1 MYCKK
6 KIKIFI
12 GSSITEFEGERKD
25 LELFMRR
32 ISDDFEDTYDI
43 KLQPLLCED
52 EDTAMTKERKQDVF
66 NNLVRGSDMCFFIF
80 YTKAG
85 KFTVE
90 ELETAYEKFKGSE
103 NKRPKVYVYFKKLMS
118 DIAEDISIIELKDK
132 LDGEYKQY
140 YGSFEHVDTLKL
152 RILENLT
159 EQEMK
164 DFNIKQ
170 ETETV
175 YGGEGEKPV
184 FNLKVNGKKV
194 LTLNDISEFANSEEL
209 KVLQA
214 ELVEVEKRY
223 YEMLPRYAKD
233 NADGDFYKEYAD
245 VAAKRQHLK
254 DTIDELSKRLFD
266 LSLNLSR
273 DEVCGEMTERQ
284 KRAYELLSQGDR
296 AGCLAVLNEKDID
309 DDYKRRI
316 AEKKRQMSAIE
327 EEAKRETIDYIRI
340 HKFAIKVLQTAFSYD
355 GRFEEIERRYESIV
369 DATEE
374 FNVEI
379 DVLYDYACYLHN
391 QKNFSRAIEIAQR
404 LQKLYDK
411 NPTAVS
417 DNDQAE
423 IYNNLGVF
431 YDELKDHQN
440 AELHYKRALEIREQL
455 ATENP
460 AAYEPDLAMT
470 CNNLGILYYNIN
482 DYQNAELQYKRAL
495 EIRERLAVEN
505 PAAYEPDLAE
515 IYNNL
520 GVFYDNINDHQNAEL
535 YFKRALEIY
544 ERLAVKNLM
553 AYVPDLAMTFN
564 NLGVFYKNINDY
576 QNAEHNLKRALEI
589 RKRLASENP
598 SAHEPDLAKICNN
611 LGGVY
616 YNINDYQNAELY
628 FKKAFEIYERIASE
642 NTAAYVPDLAIT
654 FNNLG
659 SLYQNINDYQNA
671 ELYLKRALEIYERL
685 AAETPEAYEPDLAM
699 TCNNL
704 GVFYDNIND
713 YKNAELY
720 YKRAFEIYERLAAE
734 TPEAYEPV
742 LAMTCNN
749 LGVFYDNINDHKNA
763 ELYFNRALEIKER
776 LAAETTEAYES
787 DLAMTCNNLGS
798 LYYNINDYQNAE
810 HYLKRALEIYERLAA
825 EYPEAYVSDLAMTFN
840 NLGEFYKNI
849 NDYQNAELYYK
860 RALEIYERLAA
871 ETPEAHESDLAEC
884 LFNYALPLKE
894 NGEEMAM
901 EYILRA
907 KEIAEKYA
915 KKVPSCATLLEI
927 INENLSSDDN

>member
-85 KFTVE
+85 RFTVE

-103 NKRPKVYVYFKKLMS
+103 NKRPKVYVYFKKLTS

-340 HKFAIKVLQTAFSYD
+340 HKFAIKVLQTAFSYE

-369 DATEE
+369 DAAEE

-379 DVLYDYACYLHN
+379 DVLYEYASYLYK
-391 QKNFSRAIEIAQR
+391 QKNFPRAIEIAQR

-417 DNDQAE
+417 DNYQA
-423 IYNNLGVF
+423 
-431 YDELKDHQN
+431 
-440 AELHYKRALEIREQL
+440 
-455 ATENP
+455 T
-460 AAYEPDLAMT
+460 T
-470 CNNLGILYYNIN
+470 CNNLGAFYKNIN
-482 DYQNAELQYKRAL
+482 DYQNAELYYKRAF
-495 EIRERLAVEN
+495 EIFDRLAVEN
-505 PAAYEPDLAE
+505 PAAYKSELAMTCNNLGLFYKNINDYQNAELYYKQALEIRERLASENPAAYEPKLAG

-520 GVFYDNINDHQNAEL
+520 GGFYDNINDHQNAEL
-535 YFKRALEIY
+535 YFKRALEIS
-544 ERLAVKNLM
+544 ERLAAENPA
-553 AYVPDLAMTFN
+553 AYESDLATTCN
-564 NLGVFYKNINDY
+564 NLGLFYKNINDY
-576 QNAEHNLKRALEI
+576 QNAELYFKRALEI
-589 RKRLASENP
+589 RERLASENP
-598 SAHEPDLAKICNN
+598 AAYEPELAMTYNNLGGFYFNINEDQNAELYFKRSLEISERLAAETPAAYESDLATTCNN
-611 LGGVY
+611 LGVFY
-616 YNINDYQNAELY
+616 QNLNDYQNAELY

-685 AAETPEAYEPDLAM
+685 AAETPEAYEPVLAM

-704 GVFYDNIND
+704 GVFYDDIND
-713 YKNAELY
+713 YQNAELY
-720 YKRAFEIYERLAAE
+720 YKRAFEIYERIASE
-734 TPEAYEPV
+734 NPSIYVP
-742 LAMTCNN
+742 
-749 LGVFYDNINDHKNA
+749 
-763 ELYFNRALEIKER
+763 
-776 LAAETTEAYES
+776 
-787 DLAMTCNNLGS
+787 DLA
-798 LYYNINDYQNAE
+798 IN
-810 HYLKRALEIYERLAA
+810 
-825 EYPEAYVSDLAMTFN
+825 FN

-860 RALEIYERLAA
+860 RALEIYERLAV
-871 ETPEAHESDLAEC
+871 ETPEAYEPNLAMS
-884 LFNYALPLKE
+884 LFNYALLLKE
-894 NGEEMAM
+894 NGEEMAIK
-901 EYILRA
+901 YLLRA

-915 KKVPSCATLLEI
+915 EKVPSCASLLEI

>member
-85 KFTVE
+85 RFTVE

-103 NKRPKVYVYFKKLMS
+103 NKRPKVYVYFKKVTS

-164 DFNIKQ
+164 DFNVKQ

-209 KVLQA
+209 KVLQS

-340 HKFAIKVLQTAFSYD
+340 HKFAISVLQTAFSYD

-369 DATEE
+369 DAAEE

-379 DVLYDYACYLHN
+379 DVLYEYAYYLDKQN
-391 QKNFSRAIEIAQR
+391 NYPRAIEIAQR
-404 LQKLYDK
+404 LQKLYAK
-411 NPTAVS
+411 NPTAVY
-417 DNDQAE
+417 DNIHARVVNLLGAIFNSNHDRYAE
-423 IYNNLGVF
+423 TC
-431 YDELKDHQN
+431 LKC
-440 AELHYKRALEIREQL
+440 ALEIYERL
-455 ATENP
+455 ASENP

-470 CNNLGILYYNIN
+470 CNNLGMFYYNIN
-482 DYQNAELQYKRAL
+482 DYQNTELYYKRAF
-495 EIRERLAVEN
+495 EMFDRLAAEN
-505 PAAYEPDLAE
+505 PAADVSDLAR
-515 IYNNL
+515 ICNNL
-520 GVFYDNINDHQNAEL
+520 GVFYENINDHQNAEL

-544 ERLAVKNLM
+544 KRLASENLM

-589 RKRLASENP
+589 RERLASENP

-611 LGGVY
+611 LGGLY
-616 YNINDYQNAELY
+616 FNINDYQNAELY
-628 FKKAFEIYERIASE
+628 FKK
-642 NTAAYVPDLAIT
+642 T
-654 FNNLG
+654 
-659 SLYQNINDYQNA
+659 
-671 ELYLKRALEIYERL
+671 
-685 AAETPEAYEPDLAM
+685 
-699 TCNNL
+699 
-704 GVFYDNIND
+704 
-713 YKNAELY
+713 
-720 YKRAFEIYERLAAE
+720 FEIYERLASENPA
-734 TPEAYEPV
+734 AYEPE
-742 LAMTCNN
+742 LATTCNN
-749 LGVFYDNINDHKNA
+749 LGAFYKNINDHQNA
-763 ELYFNRALEIKER
+763 ELFFKRSLEIRER
-776 LAAETTEAYES
+776 LASENPAAYVPV
-787 DLAMTCNNLGS
+787 LATTCNNLG
-798 LYYNINDYQNAE
+798 A
-810 HYLKRALEIYERLAA
+810 
-825 EYPEAYVSDLAMTFN
+825 
-840 NLGEFYKNI
+840 FYDNI

-860 RALEIYERLAA
+860 RAFEIRERLASENPAAYMPNLAKICNNLGGFYFNINDYQNA
-871 ETPEAHESDLAEC
+871 ELYFKRSLEIRERLATENPAAYEPDLAMS
-884 LFNYALPLKE
+884 LFSYALLLIEKDK
-894 NGEEMAM
+894 EMAI
-901 EYILRA
+901 EYLLRA

-915 KKVPSCATLLEI
+915 KKMHSCATLLEI
-927 INENLSSDDN
+927 INEILSSNDK